1 MSHQDSLTQLDPLT
15 PATKRE
21 GEGEEETGEAVGEA
35 EAAATAGAEAEVA
48 VVEGA
53 VVVAAAVAGVA
64 IVVQIVVR
72 LQQQLQLR
80 QVPSQRLRQQQ
91 ERRADSCSSHAGLS
105 TASSTIPAGAV
116 WLKVAPGL

>member
-53 VVVAAAVAGVA
+53 VVVAEAGVEENPKPLNSA
-64 IVVQIVVR
+64 HMINYLTITTENVMQI
-72 LQQQLQLR
+72 
-80 QVPSQRLRQQQ
+80 S
-91 ERRADSCSSHAGLS
+91 E
-105 TASSTIPAGAV
+105 
-116 WLKVAPGL
+116 